1 MEWGGMFA
9 RRSGHI
15 IATPL
20 ALALVFWYFCF
31 WLFTILCLAFFV
43 LFLVFFRDPK
53 RRRGKGIVAVAD
65 GTVRDV
71 IVHNGRVSISTFM
84 NLHNVH
90 VNRAPMKARVIAIK
104 RRKGGYWP
112 AFHGKADKN
121 SCLIIKLK
129 TKIGM
134 VRITQIA
141 GTFAW
146 RIVPYI
152 RKGQIIKK
160 GQRIGIIRFGSRVD
174 LELPTERVNC
184 LVKSGDKLLAG
195 KVKVAE
201 VVNEVVE

>member
-1 MEWGGMFA
+1 MFA
-9 RRSGHI
+9 RRSGHV

-20 ALALVFWYFCF
+20 ALALVLWYFSL
-31 WLFTILCLAFFV
+31 WLLTIVCLIFFV
-43 LFLVFFRDPK
+43 IFLVFFRDPK
-53 RRRGKGIVAVAD
+53 RRLGKGIVAVAD

-71 IVHNGRVSISTFM
+71 VVKNNRVLISTFM

-90 VNRAPMKARVIAIK
+90 VNRAPMWGKVIAIK

-112 AFHGKADKN
+112 AFHTKAGGN
-121 SCLIIKLK
+121 SCLIITLK
-129 TKIGM
+129 TKIGT

-174 LELPTERVNC
+174 LELPVEM
-184 LVKSGDKLLAG
+184 VKCVVKAGDKLLAG
-195 KVKVAE
+195 KSKVAE
-201 VVNEVVE
+201 VVNEVVG